1 MEVSDGIAERK
12 SIDRGSR
19 RRPHPTREAIV
30 AADAASPMRAHSIPV
45 KMHAMIDERI
55 DRRTAFGRLG
65 VGAVLLASNRPT
77 AATTSLVAPLPD
89 RFRRVVLRLDPDPV
103 DLEASLRY
111 EGNNLDLRG
120 PRGPEGLQVD
130 SGEMAARRWRLAA
143 AGCAGLFVLRD
154 SLWSQQ
160 DHPTRQHAFA
170 PYLPP
175 AWITAACLVARGDL
189 AWRPIFDAPIDDDS
203 AWAGCTTPALLFGN
217 APISERLHSS
227 ARSLLRETQ
236 TADPA
241 RSVMAT
247 NARRTFREL
256 GAAMRRMHAVS
267 VDGPDMV
274 ATIGAEI
281 ACRTDRRYFT
291 PELRRRRFIPITVTN
306 PTTKEIGEGK
316 GPVAPDHASIP
327 GVAALG
333 SMVMRTLLRRR
344 LADGDIAVERYDLS
358 QPESRAAAIDLLRN
372 LVPKDGAVRDGGRV
386 WLWVNGPLD
395 PQRKM
400 RGADAG
406 EWIPTFRRELDRS
419 DIDHRRVRLFNK
431 PSFDLPSGPG
441 RAAALD
447 AGLARATRLDVP
459 LSLNLRTTAFRRILR

>member
-1 MEVSDGIAERK
+1 MNL
-12 SIDRGSR
+12 
-19 RRPHPTREAIV
+19 P
-30 AADAASPMRAHSIPV
+30 PMRAPSIPV
-45 KMHAMIDERI
+45 KMHVMTDERI

-65 VGAVLLASNRPT
+65 VGTVLFASSRPT
-77 AATTSLVAPLPD
+77 AATPSLVAPLPD

-120 PRGPEGLQVD
+120 PRGAEGLHVD
-130 SGEMAARRWRLAA
+130 SGELAARRWRLAA

-189 AWRPIFDAPIDDDS
+189 VWRPMLDAPIDDDA
-203 AWAGCTTPALLFGN
+203 AWTERTTPESLFGI
-217 APISERLHSS
+217 APISESLHSS
-227 ARSLLRETQ
+227 ILGPLDETQ
-236 TADPA
+236 AADPA
-241 RSVMAT
+241 RGMMAT

-256 GAAMRRMHAVS
+256 GVAMRRMHAAAA
-267 VDGPDMV
+267 DGPDAV
-274 ATIGAEI
+274 ASIGAEI

-291 PELRRRRFIPITVTN
+291 PDLRRRRVIPITVTN
-306 PTTKEIGEGK
+306 PTSMEIDEGK
-316 GPVAPDHASIP
+316 GPVAREHLSIP
-327 GVAALG
+327 RVGEVG
-333 SMVMRTLLRRR
+333 TMVMRSLLRRR

-358 QPESRAAAIDLLRN
+358 KAASRAAAIDLLRD
-372 LVPKDGAVRDGGRV
+372 LLPKRKSVPGDGRV

-395 PQRKM
+395 PRRKLH
-400 RGADAG
+400 GIDAG

-419 DIDHRRVRLFNK
+419 DIDHHRVRLFNK
-431 PSFDLPSGPG
+431 PSLDLPTGPG

-447 AGLARATRLDVP
+447 VGLARAARLEVP
-459 LSLNLRTTAFRRILR
+459 LSLNLRTTAFRRIFR